1 MKRTALKEEE
11 DMERRP
17 SGYLGSEWVAEDLI
31 SRHEAKFDES
41 VGLFFGFSTLVTVV
55 ISCGFYLLFYLVSP
69 RLGQF
74 LAFLI
79 VRTGKSLFPAFF
91 IKGRARQGNYNAP
104 CSAGGKSGRAFWCQ
118 P

>member
-1 MKRTALKEEE
+1 
-11 DMERRP
+11 MERHP

-91 IKGRARQGNYNAP
+91 RNYNALY
-104 CSAGGKSGRAFWCQ
+104 SAGGKSGRAFWCQ